1 MSAKKAELWHSSQ
14 NNILI
19 YCSRQT
25 MYIYT
30 TFRHIHF
37 QHLEYFKLIH
47 LYFAN
52 WRSNIS
58 KINKILTVL
67 STPTQPETDSNC
79 SRSSSTPNGDINSI
93 DNDKLA
99 FDLPII
105 TLTLNS
111 WLCLML
117 NTWISIDTVNRS
129 IYNRFQELRNFAS
142 LFVELYLGDKYC
154 SSAGKDAKRK

>member
-1 MSAKKAELWHSSQ
+1 MSAKKDELWHSSQ

-19 YCSRQT
+19 YCGRQT

-47 LYFAN
+47 VYFAN
-52 WRSNIS
+52 WRNNIS
-58 KINKILTVL
+58 KINSQCFIYSHT
-67 STPTQPETDSNC
+67 TRNCDSNS
-79 SRSSSTPNGDINSI
+79 SRSSSKANGDINSI

-111 WLCLML
+111 WSCLML

-129 IYNRFQELRNFAS
+129 IYNHFQELRNFLS
-142 LFVELYLGDKYC
+142 LFVELYLGDKYY